1 VEEMKVVFIVFSFDG
16 GRSMRVDS
24 GFSLIELLIVVAIIA
39 IVAAIAIP
47 NLQTSKQAANEAG
60 AMQGCRTVGS
70 AEIAYASTNNQ
81 QYTDIAT
88 LVNGNYL
95 DARFGGTGTIN
106 GYGYA
111 AGDVLGTA
119 LDGTPPVSFGFI
131 ATPANT
137 MGRFIYS
144 IAPDQIVRFQGASGG
159 ASLPSGITAGDPIG
173 KTS

>member
-1 VEEMKVVFIVFSFDG
+1 MTVEK
-16 GRSMRVDS
+16 

-60 AMQGCRTVGS
+60 AMQGCRTIGS
-70 AEIAYASTNNQ
+70 AEIAFASTNNQ

-88 LVNGNYL
+88 LVGGNYL
-95 DARFGGTGTIN
+95 DSRFGGTGTIN
-106 GYGYA
+106 GYAYA
-111 AGDVLGTA
+111 AGDVLGTD
-119 LDGTPPVSFGFI
+119 LDGAPPASFGFI
-131 ATPANT
+131 ATPAGS

-144 IAPDQIVRFQGASGG
+144 IAPDQIVRFQGATGG

>member
-1 VEEMKVVFIVFSFDG
+1 
-16 GRSMRVDS
+16 MRIES

-39 IVAAIAIP
+39 IIAAIAIP

-60 AMQGCRTVGS
+60 AMQGCRTIGS

-88 LVNGNYL
+88 LVGGNYL

-106 GYGYA
+106 GYSYT
-111 AGDVLGTA
+111 AGDVLGTD
-119 LDGTPPVSFGFI
+119 LDGAPPISFGFV
-131 ATPANT
+131 ATPANS

-144 IAPDQIVRFQGASGG
+144 IAPDQLVRFQGAAGG
-159 ASLPSGITAGDPIG
+159 ATLPSGVAAGDPIG

>member
-1 VEEMKVVFIVFSFDG
+1 MKTVFIPFCFDG
-16 GRSMRVDS
+16 ERCMTVEK

-70 AEIAYASTNNQ
+70 AEIAFASTNNQ
-81 QYTDIAT
+81 QYTDIST
-88 LVNGNYL
+88 LVGGNYL
-95 DARFGGTGTIN
+95 DSRFGGTGTIN
-106 GYGYA
+106 GYAYA
-111 AGDVLGTA
+111 AGDVLGTD
-119 LDGTPPVSFGFI
+119 LDGAPPASFGFI
-131 ATPANT
+131 ATPAGS
-137 MGRFIYS
+137 MGRFIYA
-144 IAPDQIVRFQGASGG
+144 IAPDQIVRFQGATGG

>member
-1 VEEMKVVFIVFSFDG
+1 
-16 GRSMRVDS
+16 MRVES
-24 GFSLIELLIVVAIIA
+24 GFSLVELLIVVAIIA
-39 IVAAIAIP
+39 IIAAIAIP

-60 AMQGCRTVGS
+60 AMQGCRTIGS

-81 QYTDIAT
+81 QYTEIST
-88 LVNGNYL
+88 LVSGNYL

-106 GYGYA
+106 GYSYA
-111 AGDVLGTA
+111 AGDVLGTE

-144 IAPDQIVRFQGASGG
+144 IAPDQIVRFQGTAGG